1 MFNLVGF
8 QTNLKFGEQ
17 KRVFGMIPGLENAEF
32 VRYGVMHRNTFMKSP
47 ELLDADFSLRSDRRI
62 YFAGQMT
69 GVEGY
74 MESAA
79 SGILAGI
86 NAARAAKGLLP
97 LVPGADTMT
106 GALARYISESETKDF
121 QPMGAAMGLLPELP
135 ERIRDKKA
143 RYAAYSARALA
154 SLDATLRELKAD

>member
-1 MFNLVGF
+1 MKQFFSTRGDGNAVSAPEAVLRGIAPDGGLYIR
-8 QTNLKFGEQ
+8 NEMP
-17 KRVFGMIPGLENAEF
+17 RIP
-32 VRYGVMHRNTFMKSP
+32 VH

-106 GALARYISESETKDF
+106 GALARYISEAETKDF